1 MTTVSTKKIK
11 SSPERLEQQRMWH
24 KQHPEYMINY
34 RIKNC
39 DAIRV
44 KNRDYYL
51 KNKEAIL
58 KGFARENTCE
68 CGAKTRINNYP
79 RHKKSKKHLKYLKQ
93 QTSSEKNE
101 LPQGQSSSP
110 TKSSVKVSPPS

>member
-11 SSPERLEQQRMWH
+11 SSPERLEQQRLWH
-24 KQHPEYMINY
+24 RANPNYMANY
-34 RIKNC
+34 RIANYETIRGKN
-39 DAIRV
+39 
-44 KNRDYYL
+44 KDYYL
-51 KNKEAIL
+51 KHKERIL

-68 CGAKTRINNYP
+68 CGAKTRINNFP

-110 TKSSVKVSPPS
+110 TKSI